1 MTLPDL
7 VLGTYTLVET
17 SAPAGYQ
24 LSAKSQEIEIS
35 AEQANQEQTVA
46 DDAIKGQLTITK
58 VDRVTGAKL
67 AGAIFELKDASGN
80 VVTGTTDVNGQLI
93 FKDLALGTY
102 TLVETT
108 APAGYQISTKPQAIV
123 ISAEVANQTQTVANT
138 VIPTTP
144 TKPVIPTTP
153 EEPKTPTKPVI
164 PTTPEEPKTPTKP
177 VIPTTPEE
185 PKTPM
190 KPTAVTVS
198 VTPAAA
204 QINVTPKTTPHKAAQ
219 TLPQTDE
226 SESVW
231 LMVIG
236 WLMFSLAGWFGIR
249 RQRA

>member
-164 PTTPEEPKTPTKP
+164 PTTPEEPKTP
-177 VIPTTPEE
+177 
-185 PKTPM
+185 M